1 MWGLPSW
8 APAPA
13 GSCEWLIGSSFPS
26 ASVGRVGAEGK
37 EQEIAFVGTPEQ
49 VAEQIDGVRKIPGV
63 TEFSLVA
70 NYGGLEHEKVL
81 RTVELFAR
89 RVMPALG

>member
-1 MWGLPSW
+1 M
-8 APAPA
+8 
-13 GSCEWLIGSSFPS
+13 
-26 ASVGRVGAEGK
+26 
-37 EQEIAFVGTPEQ
+37 GTPEQ